1 MAATYL
7 TPGVYIEEQRSGS
20 MPIQGVG
27 TSTAAFIGFTEKYD
41 KEHGDPTDPHG
52 IKPQLVTNWPQYER
66 IYGGFTRG
74 AMLPHAVKGFF
85 DNGGTTCFVVRIPTQ
100 RDGNGSA
107 PNGQRPALALP
118 PANATSGLDG
128 LRIEALEPGA
138 HLEVEV
144 VPPVPPQ
151 EGQEPSQ
158 DYTIRVLQDGAVREE
173 LTGLNFTK
181 SARTLERAVREQSR
195 LITLQLQA
203 QSANLADL
211 VPAPG
216 RYALQAPAAEV
227 AAADVSPS
235 DLEGSESERTGYQG
249 LAIAKDVTMV
259 AIPDLVTIAT
269 REDGTIDEDVYLSVQ
284 GKLVDWCQAGGTRM
298 AILDVPPGL
307 SATRAL
313 EWRTR
318 LARDSA
324 FATMYYP
331 NVVVDNPLARPG
343 STNGDRFV
351 TVSPVGHVAGIWAR
365 TDATRGVWKAPANE
379 SVLGITRL
387 ENDVTDGEQA
397 LLNPDGVN
405 CIRSFG
411 VNGMRVW
418 GARTLSSSDPS
429 WRYVNVRRL
438 FNFVEE
444 SIRRGTQW
452 AVFEP
457 NNQALWELVKRNI
470 VSFLRGLA
478 DQGAFAT
485 NGGSSGFFVVCDER
499 NNPPHSIDE
508 GKLIVEVGIAPV
520 KPAEFIIFRISQL
533 PSGGDISE

>member
-20 MPIQGVG
+20 MPIAGVG
-27 TSTAAFIGFTEKYD
+27 TSVAAFIGFTEKYD
-41 KEHGDPTDPHG
+41 TEHGDPTDPQG
-52 IKPQLVTNWPQYER
+52 VKPQLVTNWPQYER
-66 IYGGFTRG
+66 VYGGFAKG
-74 AMLPHAVKGFF
+74 AMLPFAVKGFF
-85 DNGGTTCFVVRIPTQ
+85 DNGGTSCFIVRIPSQ
-100 RDGNGSA
+100 RDAAEGNGH
-107 PNGQRPALALP
+107 RPTMALP
-118 PANATSGLDG
+118 PASTTPGLDG
-128 LRIEALEPGA
+128 LKVEALDAAA
-138 HLEVEV
+138 HLEIEV
-144 VPPVPPQ
+144 VPPAPAAD
-151 EGQEPSQ
+151 GQEQSQ
-158 DYTIRVLQDGAVREE
+158 DYTLRVLQDGAVREE
-173 LTGLNFTK
+173 ISGLNFTK
-181 SARTLERAVREQSR
+181 SPRAFERSVREQSK
-195 LITLQLQA
+195 LITVSLQA
-203 QSANLADL
+203 AGTSLADL
-211 VPAPG
+211 VPAAG
-216 RYALQAPAAEV
+216 RYPLEQPSVQTV
-227 AAADVSPS
+227 AVDVNPS
-235 DLEGSESERTGYQG
+235 DLEGSEAERTGYQG

-269 REDGTIDEDVYLSVQ
+269 REDGTVDEETYLSVQ

-298 AILDVPPGL
+298 AILDTPPGL

-324 FATMYYP
+324 FATLYYP

-387 ENDVTDGEQA
+387 ANDVTDGEQA

-411 VNGMRVW
+411 VNGMRIW

-457 NNQALWELVKRNI
+457 NDQALWELVKRNI
-470 VSFLRGLA
+470 TSFLRGLS

-485 NGGSSGFFVVCDER
+485 TGGSQGFFVMCDER
-499 NNPPHSIDE
+499 NNPPHSVDD
-508 GKLIVEVGIAPV
+508 GRLIVEVGIAPV
-520 KPAEFIIFRISQL
+520 KPAEFVIFRISQL
-533 PSGGDISE
+533 PSGGSVSE